1 MKRKWLLI
9 VSVMMALVLALSLC
23 LVGCN
28 KGDDNNEDG
37 PGFDDPVNPG
47 DPEDPVDP
55 TPTPGTANAVALI
68 EDESLEGKFFMMYT
82 FEESEAVS
90 AAPGEDTVL
99 AAYDPYTGEAI
110 PDYDGHYYSGG
121 EALVSVP
128 KANGGSKYVMNVNKN
143 AIGLGKVTSSDIKD
157 TVDSTGLIVADG
169 EHTGLSVSFWAY
181 NYETLVGELSSTG
194 GLQADWSNIMTNG
207 QGNKIAYGNIYVDT
221 TLNSMYPGAATVVGR
236 GAYTED
242 SYAEAQQA
250 LTTSQLGFHND
261 YTAWN
266 AVAGNKGASDEDGG
280 LIDTVAKAYLNNWRY
295 ITVNLDYEG
304 GLSYYVNGRLAFN
317 YPADAFTG
325 NKYPEF
331 YRNYVVG
338 MLSDYASMGNF
349 YVDMFNAEAGLY
361 ADDVLVGASL
371 TAEEACNLY
380 EDLSGTTYEAD
391 DLTLSGVNSATVNQ
405 SAYAYSSTWWQL
417 NDSGV
422 PAWSQ
427 ITIPAGDF
435 SLTYTAD
442 LYTAGSGWNN
452 LNFCLYEGAQRTTT
466 PGTGDGQP
474 ALVYITM
481 NDYRCVNMVA
491 DDVAS
496 TDSATKNQTP
506 KITYTKEY
514 TDGAFAVGL
523 GDALYTK
530 SEEVE
535 GSTTVT
541 NLCQDVAFDL
551 VAVITKTGNTLTVA
565 YYEGSAEAAN
575 LVYGFS
581 MQFTTS
587 SQLTLAIG
595 GENTYLENITVTSI
609 TTSDSTTPTL
619 SSTTSGARALVDTT
633 GYTPVTTD

>member
-1 MKRKWLLI
+1 MKRKWFLI
-9 VSVMMALVLALSLC
+9 VSVMMSLMLAFSLVLAACSN
-23 LVGCN
+23 GN
-28 KGDDNNEDG
+28 G
-37 PGFDDPVNPG
+37 G
-47 DPEDPVDP
+47 DPDPDPDPDP
-55 TPTPGTANAVALI
+55 TPTPGTSGEAVALI
-68 EDESLEGKFFMMYT
+68 EDEDLDGKFFMMYT
-82 FEESEAVS
+82 FEDEAAIS
-90 AAPGEDTVL
+90 AVPEDGSTL
-99 AAYDPYTGEAI
+99 AAIDPYTGEALTAK
-110 PDYDGHYYSGG
+110 DGTYLSNDNSV
-121 EALVSVP
+121 ALVSIP
-128 KANGGSKYVMNVNKN
+128 TANGGSKYVLNTNN
-143 AIGLGKVTSSDIKD
+143 NGISLGGLTETESLDEVDTNTSS
-157 TVDSTGLIVADG
+157 VVADG
-169 EHTGLSVSFWAY
+169 DHSGLSISFWAY
-181 NYETLVGELSSTG
+181 NYETIVGNSDSGVSADWNNLATVGG
-194 GLQADWSNIMTNG
+194 GLDILWGNVHRPAD
-207 QGNKIAYGNIYVDT
+207 IYPT
-221 TLNSMYPGAATVVGR
+221 AGGTIVGR
-236 GAYTED
+236 GAYTEA
-242 SYAEAQQA
+242 SYAEAQA
-250 LTTSQLGFHND
+250 KLTTAQLGVHND
-261 YTAWN
+261 YTGWN
-266 AVAGNKGASDEDGG
+266 AVAGNKGAADEDGG
-280 LIDTVAKAYLNNWRY
+280 LIDNIADAYLNTWRY
-295 ITVNLDYEG
+295 ITVNIDYTEG
-304 GLSYYVNGRLAFN
+304 VSFYNNGRLVFN
-317 YPADAFTG
+317 YTPNTFLTDW
-325 NKYPEF
+325 NKF
-331 YRNYVVG
+331 YSRFIIG
-338 MLSDYASMGNF
+338 MRSNF
-349 YVDMFNAEAGLY
+349 QEAVETIFVNMFNAHTNIY
-361 ADDVLVGASL
+361 VDDVLVGTSL
-371 TAEEACNLY
+371 TAEQACALY
-380 EDLSGTTYEAD
+380 EDLSGNTWDAD

-417 NDSGV
+417 NDSGA

-633 GYTPVTTD
+633 GYTPVTAD